1 MILGKRKKMLKRKM
15 AFNPALDSFYSPF
28 VDVIIIDKV
37 KRIKDLESQTIK
49 MKFENIYRKLI
60 KHQLT
65 G

>member
-1 MILGKRKKMLKRKM
+1 M

-37 KRIKDLESQTIK
+37 KRIKDLENQTIK